1 MTLFSAGI
9 DVGTMMVKVVVL
21 ADGKD
26 VVGIRMAKTGPDVN
40 TIARGLIAEILKER
54 GIDPGTQVHIVSTGA
69 GRKNIANAIDS
80 KTEFVAFAR
89 GARAVDQNAHMVVDI
104 GGQGLRVMELD
115 DMGVMANFATNDKC
129 SSGTGC
135 FLDAMAFALRLQ
147 ESEMA
152 DLGLKAHKVANI
164 QATCTIFAESECI
177 SLVAK
182 GVPKEE
188 ILAGLYGMV
197 AKKITGMVTRMG
209 LKQDVVLAGG
219 VSAYPGV
226 VKAVENE
233 LKIKVFV
240 PPNPEAVGALG
251 AAVIAALVAKKRA
264 GGA

>member
-135 FLDAMAFALRLQ
+135 FLDAMAF
-147 ESEMA
+147 
-152 DLGLKAHKVANI
+152 GLPVVAT
-164 QATCTIFAESECI
+164 A
-177 SLVAK
+177 
-182 GVPKEE
+182 
-188 ILAGLYGMV
+188 
-197 AKKITGMVTRMG
+197 
-209 LKQDVVLAGG
+209 AGG
-219 VSAYPGV
+219 
-226 VKAVENE
+226 
-233 LKIKVFV
+233 I
-240 PPNPEAVGALG
+240 PEAVEDGVTGRVVAASDAEALAGA
-251 AAVIAALVAKKRA
+251 IASYADDPALARQHGMAGRRRVEAQFGLDRMIDRYHRLYLAQLARA
-264 GGA
+264 GGTVVPRAIAG

>member
-1 MTLFSAGI
+1 MTLLTAGV
-9 DVGTMMVKVVVL
+9 DVGTMMVKVAVL

-26 VVGIRMAKTGPDVN
+26 IVGIRMAKTGPNVDA
-40 TIARGLIAEILKER
+40 IAKGLIADILKVK
-54 GIDPGTQVHIVSTGA
+54 GIDPNAQVHVVSTGA
-69 GRKNIANAIDS
+69 GRKNITGTIDS

-89 GARAVDQNAHMVVDI
+89 GARAADPKAHMVVDI

-152 DLGLKAHKVANI
+152 DLGLKAHKVATV

-188 ILAGLYGMV
+188 ILAGLYAMV
-197 AKKITGMVTRMG
+197 AKKIIGMVTRMG
-209 LKQDVVLAGG
+209 VKQDIVLAGG

-233 LKIKVFV
+233 LKQKVFV
-240 PPNPEAVGALG
+240 PPNPEALGALG
-251 AAVIAALVAKKRA
+251 AAHIAAQVVKKKA